1 MKAQPAISAM
11 CDNRKWSNI
20 NKSKGSKKEAR
31 ETREAKEQGGEAQD
45 EAGVNVDFKD
55 AKPEQQLQDLSD
67 IFLFEK
73 ERDRSIA
80 I

>member
-1 MKAQPAISAM
+1 MKQYKQKQREQERSKR
-11 CDNRKWSNI
+11 DKGRK
-20 NKSKGSKKEAR
+20 R
-31 ETREAKEQGGEAQD
+31 TRGKAQD

-73 ERDRSIA
+73 ERERVKYFLEQSFVI
-80 I
+80 

>member
-1 MKAQPAISAM
+1 MKQYKQKQ
-11 CDNRKWSNI
+11 REQE
-20 NKSKGSKKEAR
+20 GSKRDKGWRRAW
-31 ETREAKEQGGEAQD
+31 GGEAQD

-73 ERDRSIA
+73 ERERSIA

>member
-1 MKAQPAISAM
+1 M
-11 CDNRKWSNI
+11 
-20 NKSKGSKKEAR
+20 
-31 ETREAKEQGGEAQD
+31 GGEAQD